1 MERLTSSTAS
11 KSTKSTK
18 PSETELYIRML
29 DVTSSIKE
37 EYKEFIKGKPTL
49 I

>member
-1 MERLTSSTAS
+1 MEHLTSSIAF

-18 PSETELYIRML
+18 PFKTKLYIRIL